1 MTNRTNAMTEADE
14 FHRNVQAITA
24 AMRQRGV
31 KTIGELVAAV
41 AQEQEDGDR
50 T

>member
-1 MTNRTNAMTEADE
+1 MTDRTNAMTEADE
-14 FHRNVQAITA
+14 FHRNAQAIIA
-24 AMRQRGV
+24 AMQQRGV

-50 T
+50 A